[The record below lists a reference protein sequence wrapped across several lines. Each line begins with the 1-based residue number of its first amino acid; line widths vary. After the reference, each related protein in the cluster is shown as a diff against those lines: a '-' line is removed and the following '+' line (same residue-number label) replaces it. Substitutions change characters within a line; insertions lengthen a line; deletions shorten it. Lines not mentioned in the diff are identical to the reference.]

1 MTQYQIH
8 IQGHLDQHWETV
20 FSGFQIHHAYNPDGE
35 PITVMR
41 GDVIDQAALYGIINR
56 LRNLGM
62 ELISAQPNPEQQ

>member
-1 MTQYQIH
+1 MAQYQIH

-20 FSGFQIHHAYNPDGE
+20 FSGFQIHHAYNADGD
-35 PITVMR
+35 PITIMY

-62 ELISAQPNPEQQ
+62 QLVSIQPDPEQQ